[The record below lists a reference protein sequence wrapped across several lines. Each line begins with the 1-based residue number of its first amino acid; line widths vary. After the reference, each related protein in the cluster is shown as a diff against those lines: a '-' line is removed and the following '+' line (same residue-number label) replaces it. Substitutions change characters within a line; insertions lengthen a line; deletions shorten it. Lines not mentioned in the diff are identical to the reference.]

1 MKDDGAPFTGRSR
14 FDALLKG
21 EKPDDQKPD
30 EGESFSDRCGLFGK
44 YPQQGVVLE
53 MENGDHIGVFYGSIC
68 SAIVFIPTLGIHFQ
82 FVDAGDI
89 VKEVLVTGTNS
100 EESLGFLRQL
110 HRHLTQGKR
119 ETLHCRKPILTGIAI
134 NELKQEKPK
143 REESED

>member
-21 EKPDDQKPD
+21 EKPDEKKPD
-30 EGESFSDRCGLFGK
+30 EGESFSDRCGLYGK

-68 SAIVFIPTLGIHFQ
+68 SEIVFIPTLGIQ
-82 FVDAGDI
+82 FDYVGKGDI
-89 VKEVLVTGTNS
+89 VKEVVLIGTDS
-100 EESLGFLRQL
+100 KESLDLFRQL

-119 ETLHCRKPILTGIAI
+119 ETLHCRKGIVESIRITDAKA
-134 NELKQEKPK
+134 EP
-143 REESED
+143 EEVAEP